1 VTDTDSG
8 DEGGRGTQARA
19 RVGDAGAWIGDRI
32 GLLGAWML
40 VGMIGIPLRALH
52 AGVKNASEVFE
63 VIVPFK
69 SRLYR
74 SLARW
79 AVERMHKSAGGDAV
93 AARLGEDMSL
103 SLEPAKLKDADVDE
117 DGVEQPGWHVKSD
130 DRVWDETM
138 GGRDIARL
146 GKAPVVFLPDDSTRR
161 VSPIEAQVKNAFS
174 RGDWQH
180 LFRVEQPDAV
190 EMDTTLYVDPRA
202 AGGDGA
208 IADGGQN
215 VTDHDTVPTAVKH
228 GVLEDTLVDISQPGR
243 ISMARLSEMYREAGD
258 ADRMDEVGR
267 LNYEAGR
274 LDAEDTDVV
283 GKVFKLLLA
292 AAALVAAATIG
303 PDLVG
308 GAAAG
313 GAGGGSLVPF
323 VLGLI

>member
-1 VTDTDSG
+1 VSERDK
-8 DEGGRGTQARA
+8 ERGRAARA
-19 RVGDAGAWIGDRI
+19 RERVGDAGAWVADQV
-32 GLLGAWML
+32 GLLGAWVL
-40 VGMIGIPLRALH
+40 VGAVGVPLRALH
-52 AGVKNASEVFE
+52 AGAKNAAEVFE
-63 VIVPFK
+63 IIIPFK

-74 SLARW
+74 SLTRW
-79 AVERMHKSAGGDAV
+79 AVERMHKTGGGDAV
-93 AARLGEDMSL
+93 AARIGEDMSL

-117 DGVEQPGWHVKSD
+117 DGADQAGWHLKST

-161 VSPIEAQVKNAFS
+161 VSAIEAQVKNAFS

-180 LFRVEQPDAV
+180 LFRVEQEGAV

-215 VTDHDTVPTAVKH
+215 VTDHDTLPTTVKH
-228 GVLEDTLVDISQPGR
+228 AVLEDTLVDISQPGR
-243 ISMARLSEMYREAGD
+243 ISMARLSEMYRQAGD

-274 LDAEDTDVV
+274 LDAEDTDVI

-292 AAALVAAATIG
+292 IAAILAVVLIG
-303 PDLVG
+303 PDLLG
-308 GAAAG
+308 SATAGAS
-313 GAGGGSLVPF
+313 GGSLVPF
-323 VLGLI
+323 VLGLM